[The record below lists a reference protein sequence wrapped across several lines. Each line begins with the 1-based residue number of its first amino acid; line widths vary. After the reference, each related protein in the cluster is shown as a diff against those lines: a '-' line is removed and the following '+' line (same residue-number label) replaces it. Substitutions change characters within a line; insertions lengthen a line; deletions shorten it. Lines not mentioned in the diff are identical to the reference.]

1 MTIYM
6 ATVLEVQKRISPLTK
21 KATLE
26 SIAFQE
32 LKKLREILLDI
43 QKIRLN
49 KGLDTS
55 GKVIGTYSFSTELI
69 AKFEN
74 PIKPKRFGQ
83 PYNFEYTGDFFKGM
97 QLVFKQNEAVF
108 TGKSTN
114 QELLVAKYDDLMGYT
129 DDEWVEFLKTKLQ
142 PAFIKEFRNRAK
154 L

>member
-1 MTIYM
+1 M
-6 ATVLEVQKRISPLTK
+6 ATVLEVQKRIGPLTK

-26 SIAFQE
+26 ALAFQE
-32 LKKLREILLDI
+32 LKKLREIILDI
-43 QKIRLN
+43 QKIRLS

-74 PIKPKRFGQ
+74 PLEPKKFGE
-83 PYNFEYTGDFFKGM
+83 PYNFEWTGEFFKGM
-97 QLVFKQNEAVF
+97 QLIFKKNEAVF
-108 TGKSTN
+108 TGKARN

-129 DDEWVEFLKTKLQ
+129 DEDWIEFLKTKLE
-142 PAFIKEFRNRAK
+142 PAFMKEFRKLAK